1 MKMAVVVV
9 VVVKMM
15 IQNIRVRDRQGG
27 CATAAEPLEGSDDDH
42 HRHRAGRADFGKDIT
57 AHCTRIRQRQVLGHN
72 GRVLDINQTDR
83 SRCLLD
89 V

>member
-42 HRHRAGRADFGKDIT
+42 RRHRAVMMIIVDISIYIHGET
-57 AHCTRIRQRQVLGHN
+57 VKR
-72 GRVLDINQTDR
+72 
-83 SRCLLD
+83 
-89 V
+89 